1 MTTALAMEY
10 IPRRMKELGID
21 SNYYMRF
28 RHMVFQAGEKREIDA
43 DNQFYFL
50 IEEAFDI
57 SISSPMG
64 YYDISETNSNEQS
77 YEHQG
82 NILID
87 NYGQQINHVRFI
99 QIIPKNKTE

>member
-1 MTTALAMEY
+1 MTIALALEY
-10 IPRRMKELGID
+10 IPRRMKELGFEA
-21 SNYYMRF
+21 NYYMRF
-28 RHMVFQAGEKREIDA
+28 KHLVLQASEKLEIDA

-50 IEEAFDI
+50 VEEAFDI
-57 SISSPMG
+57 SISSSMG
-64 YYDISETNSNEQS
+64 YYDISETASNEQS